1 MACSTY
7 KCNKTHIIFP
17 HSLAHTTIIFVPHSF
32 SPPLLFLQ
40 CLIVL
45 MLYFPIVMPSRQ
57 SVTHTTCAKENN
69 NNKHSSNVS
78 KVPRGVVAS
87 SPSSIYHLPQTNTI
101 SICIIRNGIRIWIRI
116 SRTPSPPPKNSRPT
130 PEDSSSFS
138 TLTILLWNAN
148 VKKFFFTFQTNSRAR
163 MKEDAVEGGWMCL
176 AGEREMAE
184 EGMNVLFME
193 QKKF

>member
-1 MACSTY
+1 ML
-7 KCNKTHIIFP
+7 P
-17 HSLAHTTIIFVPHSF
+17 
-32 SPPLLFLQ
+32 PPLLFLQ

-57 SVTHTTCAKENN
+57 SVTHTTCAK
-69 NNKHSSNVS
+69 KQQQPLIKRLQSSS
-78 KVPRGVVAS
+78 WCS
-87 SPSSIYHLPQTNTI
+87 SVITIFHLPQTNTI

-148 VKKFFFTFQTNSRAR
+148 VKKFFTFQTNSRTR
-163 MKEDAVEGGWMCL
+163 MKEDAEEGGWMCL
-176 AGEREMAE
+176 AGERETAE